1 MRPSRSTRSVAQPR
15 ISIIRTLIAFLI
27 SLAFILPFL
36 FLIATALR
44 TPEDF
49 SLNPGGMPASFTQ
62 QNLTDAWH
70 DANLGRALLVTL
82 AVAAIACVV
91 CVGVSL
97 AAAFWFRVNDSR
109 FASACRMLMISGYAI
124 PAIAWLIPVF
134 VIVARGG
141 LAGNVAVAGVLNGV
155 SSTPFAI
162 YFFYTYFLQVLSND
176 LLDAAALDGADTL
189 ACFRRIAL
197 PLARPAIASVVALVF
212 VWSFGDLLIAVTIL
226 QSNPDNY
233 TLPLAATTLATKES
247 VNLQGQAAAAL
258 VALVPVLVVF
268 ALAQRSLQKGFGAL
282 SEK

>member
-1 MRPSRSTRSVAQPR
+1 MSDQPP
-15 ISIIRTLIAFLI
+15 ISIARTLIAFLI
-27 SLAFILPFL
+27 AVLFVLPFL

-44 TPEDF
+44 TPADF
-49 SLNPGGMPASFTQ
+49 ALNPGGLPVAFTTA
-62 QNLTDAWH
+62 NLQEAWVA
-70 DANLGRALLVTL
+70 ANLGRALLVTL
-82 AVAAIACVV
+82 AVAVIACIV
-91 CVGVSL
+91 CVAVAL

-109 FASACRMLMISGYAI
+109 FARHVRTLMISGYAI

-141 LAGNVAVAGVLNGV
+141 LAGNVVVAGVLNGV
-155 SSTPFAI
+155 SSVPFAI
-162 YFFYTYFLQVLSND
+162 YFFHTYFLQVLSKD
-176 LLDAAALDGADTL
+176 LLDAATLDGAGPLT
-189 ACFRRIAL
+189 CFRRIAV

-212 VWSFGDLLIAVTIL
+212 VWSFGDLLIAATIL

-258 VALVPVLVVF
+258 VALVPVLFVF
-268 ALAQRSLQKGFGAL
+268 ALAQKSLASGFGAL